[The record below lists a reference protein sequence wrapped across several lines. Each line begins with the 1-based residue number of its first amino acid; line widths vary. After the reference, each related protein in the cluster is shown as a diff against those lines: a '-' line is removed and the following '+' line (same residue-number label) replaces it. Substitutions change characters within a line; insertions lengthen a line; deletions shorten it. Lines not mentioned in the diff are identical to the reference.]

1 MILSAATRAL
11 LRAAGRG
18 GSSSARTLA
27 VRRTIT
33 SSASV
38 LPSTTLCAG
47 GARRFK
53 SAEPLTLGNDFPAA
67 STTSEAPGGLFEDR
81 PFNKIMAANRGEI
94 ATRIMRACAEL
105 GVPSVGIYSH
115 EGRMIQAI
123 HDSKTT
129 YVFTCMMH
137 SYVLTASNP
146 LTHVNHVPNFR

>member
-11 LRAAGRG
+11 LRSARG
-18 GSSSARTLA
+18 SCGASSSARTLA

-38 LPSTTLCAG
+38 FSSSTTLSSGG

-53 SAEPLTLGNDFPAA
+53 SAEPLAVDNDF
-67 STTSEAPGGLFEDR
+67 STTTSQTPEAPGGLFEDP

-115 EGRMIQAI
+115 EGM
-123 HDSKTT
+123 
-129 YVFTCMMH
+129 
-137 SYVLTASNP
+137 
-146 LTHVNHVPNFR
+146 

>member
-11 LRAAGRG
+11 LRSAGRG
-18 GSSSARTLA
+18 SCGASCSARSLA

-38 LPSTTLCAG
+38 FSSSTTLSSGG

-53 SAEPLTLGNDFPAA
+53 SAEPLAVDNDFSA
-67 STTSEAPGGLFEDR
+67 TTSHAPEAPGGLFEDR

-115 EGRMIQAI
+115 EGMSTISVMPFWENI
-123 HDSKTT
+123 
-129 YVFTCMMH
+129 CCG
-137 SYVLTASNP
+137 
-146 LTHVNHVPNFR
+146 